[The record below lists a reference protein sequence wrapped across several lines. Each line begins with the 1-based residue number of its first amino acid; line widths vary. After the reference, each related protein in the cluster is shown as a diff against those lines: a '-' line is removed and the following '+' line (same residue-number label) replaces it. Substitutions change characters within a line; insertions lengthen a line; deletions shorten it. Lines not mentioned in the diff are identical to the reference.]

1 METLRKPDWFQIK
14 RLAVGEKASE
24 ILRVIAE
31 SRLNTVCTSA
41 RCPNK
46 GQCFAEGTAT
56 FMILGEVCTRSCR
69 FCDVRTGRPAPW
81 DPGEPGRVA
90 EAARRMGLRF
100 VVVTSVAR
108 DDLPDQ
114 GALAFARTLESLKA
128 ALPAARVEVL
138 TPDFGGREDLLET
151 VLSAGPHVFNH
162 NVETVER
169 LTPRIRARAT
179 YGRSL
184 GLLRA
189 ARRLHPE
196 IPTKSGLM
204 VGLGESREELRR
216 AFGDLAEAGVE
227 RLTIGQYLRPSLRH
241 HPVARYYTPEEFAA
255 LREEARAAGIRAV
268 LSGPLVRSSYHAG
281 RMEEGEDGA
290 VPGEPAAP

>member
-1 METLRKPDWFQIK
+1 METLRKPDWFRIR
-14 RLAVGEKASE
+14 RLAVGETASE
-24 ILRVIAE
+24 VLKIIAE
-31 SRLNTVCTSA
+31 NRLHTVCTSA

-56 FMILGEVCTRSCR
+56 FMILGDVCTRACR
-69 FCDVRTGRPAPW
+69 FCDVRTGRPAPP
-81 DPGEPGRVA
+81 DPLEPSRVA
-90 EAARRMGLRF
+90 EAARRMGLTF

-108 DDLPDQ
+108 DDLPDE
-114 GALAFARTLESLKA
+114 GASAFAETVRAVREG
-128 ALPAARVEVL
+128 LPQARVEVL
-138 TPDFGGREDLLET
+138 TPDFSGREELLER
-151 VLSAGPHVFNH
+151 VLEAGPHVFNH

-179 YGRSL
+179 YRRSL

-189 ARRLHPE
+189 ARRLRPE

-204 VGLGESREELRR
+204 VGLGEGREELRQT
-216 AFGDLAEAGVE
+216 FGDLAEAGVE
-227 RLTIGQYLRPSLRH
+227 RLTIGQYLRPTLRH
-241 HPVARYYTPEEFAA
+241 HPLARYYTPEEFAE

-281 RMEEGEDGA
+281 RMEGERPAG
-290 VPGEPAAP
+290 GETASP